1 MATNFENHKDDL
13 IKNLERLSDSKR
25 GLCNGKIGSVLLG
38 LPKPDCSKTNCAGC
52 LLQMITFLAQEHKEA
67 PKLSKMERAF
77 CEIVGT
83 GAIARDKDGQLYW
96 FTKYKKIEKRETIW
110 GGADHVCLSYLP
122 LPFNFIKWQ
131 DEKPWAVE
139 DLLKLEVE

>member
-52 LLQMITFLAQEHKEA
+52 LLQMITFLAREHKEA
-67 PKLSKMERAF
+67 PKLNKRERAF
-77 CEIVGT
+77 CEAVQT
-83 GAIARDKDGQLYW
+83 GWIASDEDDSVYW
-96 FTKYKKIEKRETIW
+96 YADIPEKADNVWSARTYSKI
-110 GGADHVCLSYLP
+110 SYMNLD
-122 LPFNFIKWQ
+122 FAFIKWK

-139 DLLKLEVE
+139 ELLKLEVEE